1 MRRGFSLVE
10 CAIAAA
16 LLSIS
21 ALALLKGIPVA
32 TRIATENAQLLAA
45 DAVAWDAVWKTF
57 NEDYG
62 DIAVGSNTV
71 NLVEAAAPILYCGDE
86 VADEYKTKLTLVVKQ
101 FTMTTEVAGDL
112 KPYSMKSI
120 EADVEWGPK
129 DARKRLSEYH
139 HVFVYRSELGRVKK

>member
-32 TRIATENAQLLAA
+32 TRIATENAQILAA

-57 NEDYG
+57 NEDY
-62 DIAVGSNTV
+62 DSIALGTSTV
-71 NLVEAAAPILYCGDE
+71 KLSESAAPQLYVDGYQAE
-86 VADEYKTKLTLVVKQ
+86 LTVVVTNFNMGTKVGGEWK
-101 FTMTTEVAGDL
+101 
-112 KPYSMKSI
+112 YSPMKSI
-120 EADVEWGPK
+120 AANVTWGPQG
-129 DARKRLSEYH
+129 ARKSLQNYH
-139 HVFVYRSELGRVKK
+139 TNFVYRSDVRRSR

>member
-32 TRIATENAQLLAA
+32 TRIATENAQILAA

-57 NEDYG
+57 NEDYDSIALG
-62 DIAVGSNTV
+62 TSTPVKLSESAAPSLYIEGSEAELTIAVESFSMGTK
-71 NLVEAAAPILYCGDE
+71 IDGDW
-86 VADEYKTKLTLVVKQ
+86 K
-101 FTMTTEVAGDL
+101 FF
-112 KPYSMKSI
+112 PMKSI
-120 EADVEWGPK
+120 SANVTWGPQGN
-129 DARKRLSEYH
+129 RKSLQNYH
-139 HVFVYRSELGRVKK
+139 TNFVYRADVRRGK

>member
-32 TRIATENAQLLAA
+32 TRIATENAQVLAA

-57 NEDYG
+57 NEDY
-62 DIAVGSNTV
+62 DSIAVGSNTV
-71 NLVEAAAPILYCGDE
+71 NLVEAAAPVLYYGDE
-86 VADEYKTKLTLVVKQ
+86 VAEENKTKLTLVVKE
-101 FTMTTEVAGDL
+101 FSIWTEVDGKSSAS
-112 KPYSMKSI
+112 KMKSI
-120 EADVEWGPK
+120 EADVSWGLEP
-129 DARKRLSEYH
+129 DRKRLSDCH
-139 HVFVYRSELGRVKK
+139 RVFVYRSELGRVKK